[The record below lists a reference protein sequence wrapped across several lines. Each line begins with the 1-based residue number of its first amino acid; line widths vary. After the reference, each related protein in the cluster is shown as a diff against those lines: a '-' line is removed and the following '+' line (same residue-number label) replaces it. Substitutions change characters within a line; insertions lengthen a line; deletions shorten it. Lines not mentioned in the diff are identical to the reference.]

1 MKLCKCLR
9 ISNFERALV
18 IPTARFLRLLSVKTY
33 PHLLMKPYQH
43 LLLLLLLV
51 FPAQLFAQSQRITLS
66 GYVREAGSRET
77 LLGANIY
84 VAELKNGTVTNAYG
98 FYSITLPA
106 GEYTFNFSY
115 VGYQTQSIKIS
126 LNKNQVFDV
135 NLIPATDLQEVV
147 VTDDRILRQAENPQ
161 MSTVELSARQIQEVP
176 TIFGEKDVMKTLQ
189 LMPGVQSGNEGQSGI
204 YVRGGGPDQNL
215 ILLDEATVYN
225 ASHLFG
231 FFSVFNGDA
240 IKNVTLT
247 KGGFPARYGGR
258 LSSVV
263 DISMK
268 DGDKSKFGGE
278 AGVGLI
284 SSKIMLEGP
293 IVKNK
298 ASFVVSGRRTYV
310 DALVAPLVA
319 LTEPGTSAGYYFY
332 DFNAKVNYELDRKN
346 RLYLSGYFGR
356 DVFYAGY
363 KEPGYDSK
371 AGINWGNRTGTL
383 RWNHQYSDKLF
394 MNTSVILS
402 DYEFSTYARDIYPPD
417 TFQLRYGSSIRD
429 YGLKYDVDYLP
440 NANHKLK
447 MGAQIT
453 RHVFIPT
460 AFVIKDSEF
469 PEFDINRVAKELSV
483 ESGLYIEDQW
493 RITER
498 FEANIGLRL
507 SQFYAEQ
514 KNYWRLEP
522 RFSSRYMLTEESSIK
537 AAFSMMNQYMHLL
550 SNTGIGL
557 PTDLWVPANSI
568 IGPQKSIQYALGY
581 SRDVKKKN
589 LTFSAESYYKRS
601 DNVITYKPG
610 ASFLLANFEDVL
622 DGEVIDVKWE
632 KQVTTGTAT
641 SYGLEL
647 LAQKHKGRLNGWI
660 GYTLS
665 KTEMQ
670 FDEINSG
677 LPFPAR
683 YDRRHDISIVTFFDV
698 REGANN
704 ENDIKLSAVF
714 VYGTGNA
721 VTLPQA
727 SYQAPSNNPNASQNG
742 GGWGGWA
749 YSVTDY
755 GAMNSYRMAA
765 YHRMDLSVQFIK
777 AKNFGERVIEVSVYN
792 LYNRANPWFL
802 DTSVRNGQSVLV
814 QYSLFGIV
822 PSISYIARF

>member
-1 MKLCKCLR
+1 LNAGYTNSAFFTFKSRFNLSMKS
-9 ISNFERALV
+9 I
-18 IPTARFLRLLSVKTY
+18 T
-33 PHLLMKPYQH
+33 HW
-43 LLLLLLLV
+43 LLLLLLCTPSLTQ
-51 FPAQLFAQSQRITLS
+51 AQVNRVTLS
-66 GYVREAGSRET
+66 GYIREAGSRET

-84 VAELKNGTVTNAYG
+84 LPELKNGTVTNAYG
-98 FYSITLPA
+98 FYSITLPP

-115 VGYQTQSIKIS
+115 VGYQTQSLKIS
-126 LNKNQVFDV
+126 LSKNQFFDV
-135 NLIPATDLQEVV
+135 NLIPSTNLQEVV
-147 VTDDRILRQAENPQ
+147 ITDDRILRQAENPQ
-161 MSTVELSARQIQEVP
+161 MSTVELSAKQIQEVP
-176 TIFGEKDVMKTLQ
+176 TLFGEKDVMKALQ

-284 SSKIMLEGP
+284 SSKILLEGP

-298 ASFVVSGRRTYV
+298 ASFIVSGRRTYV
-310 DALVAPLVA
+310 DALVSPLVA
-319 LTEPGTSAGYYFY
+319 LSDPGTSAGYYFY
-332 DFNAKVNYELDRKN
+332 DLNAKVNYEIDRKN

-363 KEPGYDSK
+363 NEPGYDSK

-402 DYEFSTYARDIYPPD
+402 DYEFSTFASDIYPPD

-440 NANHKLK
+440 NANHKIKL
-447 MGAQIT
+447 GAQIT
-453 RHVFIPT
+453 RHIFIPT
-460 AFVIKDSEF
+460 AFIIKDSQF
-469 PEFDINRVAKELSV
+469 PEFDIDRVSRELSV
-483 ESGLYIEDQW
+483 ESGLYAEDQW
-493 RITER
+493 RISER

-507 SQFYAEQ
+507 SQFYAEK

-589 LTFSAESYYKRS
+589 LTFSAESYYKLS
-601 DNVITYKPG
+601 ENVITYRPG

-647 LAQKHKGRLNGWI
+647 LAQKHRGRFNGWI

-665 KTEMQ
+665 KTELQ

-677 LPFPAR
+677 IPFPAR
-683 YDRRHDISIVTFFDV
+683 FDRRHDLSIVTFYDV
-698 REGANN
+698 KEGKSKENN
-704 ENDIKLSAVF
+704 IKLSAVF

-721 VTLPQA
+721 ITLPQA
-727 SYQAPSNNPNASQNG
+727 NYQAPSNPPNPNQNG
-742 GGWGGWA
+742 GGWGWGWGNTA
-749 YSVTDY
+749 TDY

-765 YHRMDLSVQFIK
+765 YHRLDLSVQFIK